1 MLLAPEEIEKVRN
14 FQYVVVDES
23 ITSVVLNPLWH
34 ALLDRCV
41 PTTVAPNVLTFL
53 GLFMCH
59 AALCAAVFLESSATT
74 TLLVAACIVA
84 YIAMDALDGKQARRT
99 GNSTPLGEIL
109 DHVCDSLSV
118 VPITLSL
125 LICLGVQNN
134 HLSQT
139 IVHTA
144 CASFLSAHVEAAH
157 TGHLKFNKW
166 TGPVEVLVL
175 VVVALLLRAMDQ
187 AFLQGQL
194 GDVHLNMLLSW
205 WPMQQFSTLCFV
217 ATIIALDWN
226 ATKCHSRLGNSLML
240 SIFAALLHE
249 SVTPRGH
256 WQRNSVLLLG
266 LGAKYAVLSC
276 ETIVCKMSYTTN
288 RPVHWVVT
296 GSIIVVAGLTFLDAA
311 SVLPS
316 VAAIGFCIIYMCTL
330 VYQLCK
336 DLNLP
341 LLQII

>member
-1 MLLAPEEIEKVRN
+1 MLLTPEEIEEVRD
-14 FQYVVVDES
+14 FHYVVVDES
-23 ITSVVLNPLWH
+23 ITSVLFNPFWN
-34 ALLDRCV
+34 ALLYRCI
-41 PTTVAPNVLTFL
+41 PTTVAPNVLTLF

-59 AALCAAVFLESSATT
+59 AALCAAVFLDTSSAMT
-74 TLLVAACIVA
+74 TLLVAACIVV

-99 GNSTPLGEIL
+99 ENSTPLGEIL

-134 HLSQT
+134 SLSQI

-144 CASFLSAHVEAAH
+144 CANFLRAHVEAAH

-166 TGPVEVLVL
+166 TGPVEILVL
-175 VVVALLLRAMDQ
+175 VVLALLVRAMDQ

-194 GDVHLNMLLSW
+194 GDVYLNMLLSLW
-205 WPMQQFSTLCFV
+205 SVQQFAILCFV
-217 ATIIALDWN
+217 ATMIALDWE
-226 ATKCHSRLGNSLML
+226 ADKCHSRLYNSLIL
-240 SIFAALLHE
+240 CILASTLHE
-249 SVTPRGH
+249 SVSPTGD
-256 WQRNSVLLLG
+256 WQQNSLVLLG

-276 ETIVCKMSYTTN
+276 EAIVCKMSYTTN
-288 RPVHWVVT
+288 RPVHWTVSAYLVVL
-296 GSIIVVAGLTFLDAA
+296 AGLTIPDIPARLTT
-311 SVLPS
+311 
-316 VAAIGFCIIYMCTL
+316 IGFCIIYMCTL

-336 DLNLP
+336 DLDLP